1 MTTDLGK
8 LTKKGDHELV
18 EKSVMI
24 LKKEDDEVKNW
35 VKVSV
40 INVIKIAK
48 NLQKLIIMKC
58 Y

>member
-8 LTKKGDHELV
+8 LTKKVDHELV

-48 NLQKLIIMKC
+48 NLQKLIIMKR